1 VKLTV
6 PSDLA
11 GSSIL
16 GVHNWI
22 KSQVARSN
30 PGGSPDYTIT
40 DMTGNKLTLSDVAR
54 NPGSEIMVDIV
65 GSPVKSNPPAYLAPV
80 PGLELEYPMVPRSGN
95 DVMLLMPEDI
105 DPTLVQRI
113 VAEQGL
119 NRGLHTLNRLLLMQD
134 SPKAVSPQTA
144 AILQMGEKLR
154 MSAGYARQN
163 PADRTPFTQRTPHYY
178 SPEKALGEWMTEYTG
193 ANSIGPIHGDNDFQV
208 LAADA
213 KVANKYGL
221 SYSKLRTFARAVLA
235 EFLFAASANRGL
247 LRALTRN
254 NPEVR
259 NDRELMQRLI
269 AMFPQRADQFYEGQ
283 VNVFVASPLFIYPA
297 HADGLLSS
305 RQMNAIVSF
314 ARGYPQNMNR
324 NQRMPASISK
334 LLYDPGRGGQF
345 TAWLRQSLR
354 SRMGLETQ
362 RSTDLATL
370 LDQRIQDEGL
380 TGITSRFDD
389 PEAKRLR
396 YLRPFSPTRNRPIG
410 YFSNIG
416 GMYPTM
422 PAKWPPALVYAIMDG
437 FLEHLG
443 DLVDTNGNFGFQAMR
458 MGGTFRTSEE
468 YQLTFPNPLLDVH
481 NPILGATMNATAGS
495 NGNETVTITMPR
507 DLDTLLAT
515 PVSDGAAGNI
525 TWDTIRS
532 IGEGVGFDLA
542 TKGTIKNRMDVRN
555 ERGNL
560 RQPGN
565 NWIRTAVISAIEA
578 ANREHIEA
586 GGVLQGDL
594 TFEAT
599 EGVSVLELCYRIAEI
614 ATEKYNYNPRGDD
627 FLFIMA
633 MCDFSLRNL
642 QPQIQVGQGPREPV
656 QFIRELPGVVDVNM
670 DVPLEFLEADIELGL
685 AQAEQ
690 LGAGMGDLLQ
700 GFRDAGVD
708 EAEARRF
715 LEEQGV
721 DLAEGQ
727 VVRMNPNP
735 FTDIANR
742 IAKSYQQKKL
752 TKRMSEQADRRIVQA
767 LKDSLSPEAAAF
779 LKAQGGTNISLRTG
793 TIQAGV
799 FDNACEQL
807 INAYQVAIENGCEAI
822 RENVNG
828 IVVENGAFISFNGD
842 SLEPIL
848 QTIDDAQ
855 LSIDAATEHF
865 VRSMES
871 LRDYGAVLRGV
882 AGTVPGLPAAID
894 RALFLDAR
902 ESELIVDSTDS
913 RAAVQTALDA
923 ISVPAEDINSD
934 IIKTLYAGIIAHIGL
949 LNEMYEALEL
959 LLESRGSEDRRAEYH
974 IEGAMRYLI
983 GSLEA
988 DLRAIDHKENEAL
1001 IKKLDEMEAASGGDY
1016 ERALGELL
1024 ALLP

>member
-30 PGGSPDYTIT
+30 PGGSPDYTIV
-40 DMTGNKLTLSDVAR
+40 DMSGNKLTLSDVAR
-54 NPGSEIMVDIV
+54 NPGNEILVNVV

-80 PGLELEYPMVPRSGN
+80 PGLELEYPMIPRSGN

-134 SPKAVSPQTA
+134 TTKGVSPQTA

-154 MSAGYARQN
+154 TSAAYVRKN

-178 SPEKALGEWMTEYTG
+178 SPEKALGEWMTDYTG
-193 ANSIGPIHGDNDFQV
+193 ATNIGPLHGDQNFQV

-221 SYSKLRTFARAVLA
+221 SYSKLRTFSRSVLA

-254 NPEVR
+254 SPEVR

-269 AMFPQRADQFYEGQ
+269 ALFPQRADQFYEGQ
-283 VNVFVASPLFIYPA
+283 VNVFVATPLFIYPA

-305 RQMNAIVSF
+305 RQMNSIIRF

-324 NQRMPASISK
+324 NARMPASISK

-345 TAWLRQSLR
+345 TAWLRQSLS
-354 SRMGLETQ
+354 SRIGLDTQ
-362 RSTDLATL
+362 QSNDLSSM
-370 LDQRIQDEGL
+370 LDQMIESGGL
-380 TGITSRFDD
+380 TGVVRRFDD
-389 PEAKRLR
+389 PEGDRQG

-416 GMYPTM
+416 GMYPTI

-443 DLVDTNGNFGFQAMR
+443 DIVDTNGNFGFQAMR

-468 YQLTFPNPLLDVH
+468 YQLTFPNPLLNVR
-481 NPILGATMNATAGS
+481 NPLTDTTMDATQGS
-495 NGNETVTITMPR
+495 PGNETVTITMPR
-507 DLDTLLAT
+507 DLDLLLSA
-515 PVSDGAAGNI
+515 PVNEAASGNI

-532 IGEGVGFDLA
+532 IGEHPGFDLA
-542 TKGTIKNRMDVRN
+542 SKGAISILANQRTAA
-555 ERGNL
+555 GNL

-565 NWIRTAVISAIEA
+565 NWVRAAVLAAIEE
-578 ANREHIEA
+578 ANRNQIEA
-586 GGVLQGDL
+586 GAVLQGNIE
-594 TFEAT
+594 FAAT

-633 MCDFSLRNL
+633 MCEFSLREL
-642 QPQIQVGQGPREPV
+642 QPQVQVGQGPREP
-656 QFIRELPGVVDVNM
+656 QFVRELPGIVDVNM
-670 DVPLEFLEADIELGL
+670 NVPLEFVEAELELGL
-685 AQAEQ
+685 AEAERQ
-690 LGAGMGDLLQ
+690 GAGLQDLLQ
-700 GFRDAGVD
+700 GFRDAGVN

-721 DLAEGQ
+721 NLPEGQ
-727 VVRMNPNP
+727 AVRMNPNP
-735 FTDIANR
+735 FTSIANR
-742 IAKSYQQKKL
+742 IAKSYNQKKL

-779 LKAQGGTNISLRTG
+779 LKAHSGTKITLR
-793 TIQAGV
+793 AGQ
-799 FDNACEQL
+799 FSADNFNNSCEQL

-822 RENVNG
+822 RENING
-828 IVVENGAFISFNGD
+828 VVVEQGNYINFAAEK
-842 SLEPIL
+842 LQPIL
-848 QTIDDAQ
+848 Q
-855 LSIDAATEHF
+855 SIDAAGISITHARWGF
-865 VRSMES
+865 IRSLNE
-871 LRDYGAVLRGV
+871 LREYGGVLRGV
-882 AGTVPGLPAAID
+882 AGTIPGLPEAID

-902 ESELIVDSTDS
+902 NSELLVDSTDS
-913 RAAVQTALDA
+913 RAAMATALDA
-923 ISVPAEDINSD
+923 ISAKPEEIKGETV
-934 IIKTLYAGIIAHIGL
+934 KTLYSGFIAHIGF
-949 LNEMYEALEL
+949 LNEMYEALQL

-974 IEGAMRYLI
+974 LEGAVKYLI
-983 GSLEA
+983 GALEA
-988 DLRAIDHKENEAL
+988 DLRAIDPEGNAAL
-1001 IKKLDEMEAASGGDY
+1001 IERLDQQAA
-1016 ERALGELL
+1016 ELNNLG
-1024 ALLP
+1024 ALLDGLVV

>member
-1 VKLTV
+1 MKLTV

-30 PGGSPDYTIT
+30 PGGSPDYTIV
-40 DMTGNKLTLSDVAR
+40 DMSGNKLTLSDVAR
-54 NPGSEIMVDIV
+54 NPGNEILVNVV

-80 PGLELEYPMVPRSGN
+80 PGLELEYPMIPRSGN

-134 SPKAVSPQTA
+134 TTKGVSPQTA

-154 MSAGYARQN
+154 TSAAYVRKN

-193 ANSIGPIHGDNDFQV
+193 ATGIEVTSAADARV

-221 SYSKLRTFARAVLA
+221 SYSKLRTFSRSVLA

-254 NPEVR
+254 SPEVR

-269 AMFPQRADQFYEGQ
+269 ALFPQRADQFYEGQ
-283 VNVFVASPLFIYPA
+283 VNVFVATPLFIYPA

-305 RQMNAIVSF
+305 GQMNSIISF

-324 NQRMPASISK
+324 NARMPASISK

-345 TAWLRQSLR
+345 TAWLRQSLS
-354 SRMGLETQ
+354 SRIGLDTQ
-362 RSTDLATL
+362 QSNDLASR
-370 LDQRIQDEGL
+370 LDQMIESGGL
-380 TGITSRFDD
+380 TGVVSRFDD
-389 PEAKRLR
+389 PEGKRQR

-416 GMYPTM
+416 GMYPTI

-443 DLVDTNGNFGFQAMR
+443 DIVDTNGNFGFQPMQMTGKLTHVAEYEIKFNDPFVGHR
-458 MGGTFRTSEE
+458 YGEADAEE
-468 YQLTFPNPLLDVH
+468 KKITLQVPTDVDQ
-481 NPILGATMNATAGS
+481 ILNQ
-495 NGNETVTITMPR
+495 
-507 DLDTLLAT
+507 
-515 PVSDGAAGNI
+515 NI
-525 TWDTIRS
+525 TWDSLRS
-532 IGEGVGFDLA
+532 MGFQIARKGRRDNNTKNNECRAVAIQAITEAMRSEGVGQRD
-542 TKGTIKNRMDVRN
+542 T
-555 ERGNL
+555 RGN
-560 RQPGN
+560 
-565 NWIRTAVISAIEA
+565 IE
-578 ANREHIEA
+578 
-586 GGVLQGDL
+586 
-594 TFEAT
+594 FEAT

-633 MCDFSLRNL
+633 MCEFSLREL
-642 QPQIQVGQGPREPV
+642 QPQVQVGQGPREPV
-656 QFIRELPGVVDVNM
+656 QFVRELPGIVDVNM
-670 DVPLEFLEADIELGL
+670 DVPLEFVEAELELGL
-685 AQAEQ
+685 AEAERQ
-690 LGAGMGDLLQ
+690 GAGMQDLLQ
-700 GFRDAGVD
+700 GFRDAGVN

-721 DLAEGQ
+721 NLPEGQ
-727 VVRMNPNP
+727 AVRMNPNP
-735 FTDIANR
+735 FTSIANR
-742 IAKSYQQKKL
+742 IAKSYNQKKL
-752 TKRMSEQADRRIVQA
+752 TKRMSKEADRRVIQA

-779 LKAQGGTNISLRTG
+779 LKAEGVANISLRTG
-793 TIQAGV
+793 TVQAGI
-799 FDNACEQL
+799 FDSACEGL
-807 INAYQVAIENGCEAI
+807 INAYQVGIENGCEAI
-822 RENVNG
+822 RENING
-828 IVVENGAFISFNGD
+828 VVVEEGYLIKFNTD
-842 SLEPIL
+842 KLEPIL
-848 QTIDDAQ
+848 E
-855 LSIDAATEHF
+855 SIDATHKSISDAGRHF
-865 VRSMES
+865 ITSMEH

-882 AGTVPGLPAAID
+882 AGTIPGLPEAID

-902 ESELIVDSTDS
+902 NSELIVDPIDS
-913 RAAVQTALDA
+913 RAAMQAALDA
-923 ISVPAEDINSD
+923 ISAEAKDINSETVR
-934 IIKTLYAGIIAHIGL
+934 TLYSGVIAHIGL

-974 IEGAMRYLI
+974 LEGALKYLI
-983 GSLEA
+983 GALEA
-988 DLRAIDHKENEAL
+988 DLRAIDPEGNAAL
-1001 IKKLDEMEAASGGDY
+1001 IERLDEMGAVPGMGGLFIDLK
-1016 ERALGELL
+1016 ALGM
-1024 ALLP
+1024 

>member
-1 VKLTV
+1 MKLTV

-30 PGGSPDYTIT
+30 PGGSPDYTIV
-40 DMTGNKLTLSDVAR
+40 DMSGNKLTLSDVAR

-80 PGLELEYPMVPRSGN
+80 PGLELEYPMIPRSGN

-134 SPKAVSPQTA
+134 TTKGVSPQTA
-144 AILQMGEKLR
+144 AILQMGEKLQA
-154 MSAGYARQN
+154 SAAYARKN

-178 SPEKALGEWMTEYTG
+178 SPENALGEWMTQYTG
-193 ANSIGPIHGDNDFQV
+193 ATGIGPLHGDQDFRV

-254 NPEVR
+254 SPEVR
-259 NDRELMQRLI
+259 SDRELMQQLI
-269 AMFPQRADQFYEGQ
+269 ALFPQRADQFYEGQ

-297 HADGLLSS
+297 HADGILSS
-305 RQMNAIVSF
+305 RQMNSIISF

-324 NQRMPASISK
+324 NARMPASISK

-354 SRMGLETQ
+354 TRIGLETQ
-362 RSTDLATL
+362 QSNDLSSM

-380 TGITSRFDD
+380 TGITRRFDD
-389 PEAKRLR
+389 PEGKRQR

-416 GMYPTM
+416 GMYPTI

-458 MGGTFRTSEE
+458 MGGTFSTSEE
-468 YQLTFPNPLLDVH
+468 YKLTFPNPLLNVRS
-481 NPILGATMNATAGS
+481 PISDKNINATNRAP
-495 NGNETVTITMPR
+495 GNKTVTINMPQ
-507 DLDTLLAT
+507 DLNALLSVQESERT
-515 PVSDGAAGNI
+515 NGNV

-532 IGEGVGFDLA
+532 MGEGVGFDLA
-542 TKGTIKNRMDVRN
+542 SKGTITN
-555 ERGNL
+555 EIGEL
-560 RQPGN
+560 TKAGKPRQPGN
-565 NWIRTAVISAIEA
+565 NWVRTAVLAAIEK
-578 ANREHIEA
+578 ANREYIEA
-586 GGVLQGDL
+586 GGVLEGNIE
-594 TFEAT
+594 FAAT

-633 MCDFSLRNL
+633 MCEFSLREL
-642 QPQIQVGQGPREPV
+642 QPQVQVGQGPREPV
-656 QFIRELPGVVDVNM
+656 QFVRELPGIVDVNM
-670 DVPLEFLEADIELGL
+670 DVPLEFVEAELELGL
-685 AQAEQ
+685 AEAERQ
-690 LGAGMGDLLQ
+690 GVGMQDLLQ
-700 GFRDAGVD
+700 AFRDVGVD
-708 EAEARRF
+708 EAEGRRF

-721 DLAEGQ
+721 NLAEGQ
-727 VVRMNPNP
+727 AVRMNPNP
-735 FTDIANR
+735 FTSIANR
-742 IAKSYQQKKL
+742 IAKSYKQKKL
-752 TKRMSEQADRRIVQA
+752 TKRMSEQADRRVIQA

-779 LKAQGGTNISLRTG
+779 LKAEGGANISLRTG
-793 TIQAGV
+793 TVQAEI
-799 FDNACEQL
+799 FNTACEQL
-807 INAYQVAIENGCEAI
+807 INAYQVGIENGCEAI
-822 RENVNG
+822 RENING
-828 IVVENGAFISFNGD
+828 IVVEDGD
-842 SLEPIL
+842 LIEFAADKLEPIL
-848 QTIDDAQ
+848 E
-855 LSIDAATEHF
+855 SIDATHISIYEASSHF
-865 VRSMES
+865 VTSMEQ
-871 LRDYGAVLRGV
+871 LRDYGAVIRGV
-882 AGTVPGLPAAID
+882 AGTVPGLPEAID

-902 ESELIVDSTDS
+902 DSELIVDPTDS
-913 RAAVQTALDA
+913 RAAMATALKA
-923 ISVPAEDINSD
+923 ISAPVEDINSETVR
-934 IIKTLYAGIIAHIGL
+934 TLYSGVIAYIDL
-949 LNEMYEALEL
+949 LNKMFEALEL
-959 LLESRGSEDRRAEYH
+959 LLESRGSENRRAEYH
-974 IEGAMRYLI
+974 LEGAMRYLI
-983 GSLEA
+983 GALEA
-988 DLRAIDHKENEAL
+988 DLRAIDPQENAAL
-1001 IKKLDEMEAASGGDY
+1001 IERLDDMGAVPGIAA
-1016 ERALGELL
+1016 ALAALEELGI
-1024 ALLP
+1024 

>member
-1 VKLTV
+1 M
-6 PSDLA
+6 S
-11 GSSIL
+11 
-16 GVHNWI
+16 
-22 KSQVARSN
+22 
-30 PGGSPDYTIT
+30 
-40 DMTGNKLTLSDVAR
+40 GNKLTLSDVAR
-54 NPGSEIMVDIV
+54 NPGNEILVNVV

-80 PGLELEYPMVPRSGN
+80 PGLELEYPMIPRSGN

-134 SPKAVSPQTA
+134 TTKGVSPQTA

-154 MSAGYARQN
+154 TSAAYVRKN

-178 SPEKALGEWMTEYTG
+178 SPEKALEKWMTEYTG
-193 ANSIGPIHGDNDFQV
+193 ANSIAPIHGDNNFRV

-221 SYSKLRTFARAVLA
+221 SYSKLRTFSRSVLA

-254 NPEVR
+254 SPEVR

-269 AMFPQRADQFYEGQ
+269 ALFPQRADQFYEGQ
-283 VNVFVASPLFIYPA
+283 VNVFVATPLFIYPA

-305 RQMNAIVSF
+305 GQMNSIISF

-324 NQRMPASISK
+324 NARMPASISK

-354 SRMGLETQ
+354 TRMGRDTQ
-362 RSTDLATL
+362 QSNDLASR
-370 LDQRIQDEGL
+370 LDQMIESGGL
-380 TGITSRFDD
+380 TGVVSRFDD
-389 PEAKRLR
+389 PEGKRQR

-416 GMYPTM
+416 GMYPTI

-443 DLVDTNGNFGFQAMR
+443 DIVDTNGNFGFQAMR

-468 YQLTFPNPLLDVH
+468 YTLTFPNPLLEVF
-481 NPILGATMNATAGS
+481 NPITRTNMNATAGS
-495 NGNETVTITMPR
+495 NGNEVVTITMPQ
-507 DLDTLLAT
+507 DLDTLLRT
-515 PVSDGAAGNI
+515 PESDGAAGNV

-532 IGEGVGFDLA
+532 MGEGVGFDLA
-542 TKGTIKNRMDVRN
+542 SKGTIKHKMNVRN
-555 ERGNL
+555 EKGNL

-565 NWIRTAVISAIEA
+565 NWIRTAVLAAIEE

-633 MCDFSLRNL
+633 MCEFSLREL
-642 QPQIQVGQGPREPV
+642 QPQVQVGQGPREPV
-656 QFIRELPGVVDVNM
+656 QFVRELPGIVDVNM
-670 DVPLEFLEADIELGL
+670 DVPLEFVEAELELGL
-685 AQAEQ
+685 AEAERQ
-690 LGAGMGDLLQ
+690 GAGMQDLLQ
-700 GFRDAGVD
+700 GFRDAGVN

-721 DLAEGQ
+721 NLPEGQ
-727 VVRMNPNP
+727 AVRMNPNP
-735 FTDIANR
+735 FTSIANR
-742 IAKSYQQKKL
+742 IAKSYNQKKL
-752 TKRMSEQADRRIVQA
+752 TKRMSKEADRRVIQA

-779 LKAQGGTNISLRTG
+779 LKAEGVANISLRTG
-793 TIQAGV
+793 TVQAGI
-799 FDNACEQL
+799 FDNACEGL
-807 INAYQVAIENGCEAI
+807 INAYQVGIENGCEAI
-822 RENVNG
+822 RENING
-828 IVVENGAFISFNGD
+828 VVVEEGHLIKFNTD
-842 SLEPIL
+842 KLETIL
-848 QTIDDAQ
+848 E
-855 LSIDAATEHF
+855 SIDTTHRSISDASRYFIT
-865 VRSMES
+865 SMEH

-882 AGTVPGLPAAID
+882 AGTIPGLPEAIE

-902 ESELIVDSTDS
+902 NSELIVDPIDS
-913 RAAVQTALDA
+913 RAAMQAALDA
-923 ISVPAEDINSD
+923 ISADAEDINSETVR
-934 IIKTLYAGIIAHIGL
+934 TLYSGVIAHIGL

-974 IEGAMRYLI
+974 LEGALKYLI
-983 GSLEA
+983 GALEA
-988 DLRAIDHKENEAL
+988 DLRAIDPEANAPL
-1001 IKKLDEMEAASGGDY
+1001 IERLDEMGAVPGMDEVL
-1016 ERALGELL
+1016 RALDDLGI
-1024 ALLP
+1024 

>member
-1 VKLTV
+1 MKLTV

-30 PGGSPDYTIT
+30 PGGSPDYTIV
-40 DMTGNKLTLSDVAR
+40 DMSGNKLTLSDVAR
-54 NPGSEIMVDIV
+54 NPGNEILVNVV
-65 GSPVKSNPPAYLAPV
+65 GSPVKSNPPVYLAPV
-80 PGLELEYPMVPRSGN
+80 PGLELEYPMIPRSGN

-134 SPKAVSPQTA
+134 TTKGVSPQTA

-154 MSAGYARQN
+154 TSAAYVRKN

-193 ANSIGPIHGDNDFQV
+193 ATGIEVTSAADARV

-221 SYSKLRTFARAVLA
+221 SYSKLRTFSRSVLA

-254 NPEVR
+254 SPEVR

-269 AMFPQRADQFYEGQ
+269 ALFPQRADQFYEGQ
-283 VNVFVASPLFIYPA
+283 VNVFVATPLFIYPA

-305 RQMNAIVSF
+305 GQMNSIISF

-324 NQRMPASISK
+324 NARMPASISK

-354 SRMGLETQ
+354 TRMGLDTQ
-362 RSTDLATL
+362 QSNDLASR
-370 LDQRIQDEGL
+370 LDQMIESGGL
-380 TGITSRFDD
+380 TGVVSRFDD
-389 PEAKRLR
+389 PEGKRQR

-416 GMYPTM
+416 GMYPTI

-443 DLVDTNGNFGFQAMR
+443 DIVDTNGNFGFQPMQMTGKLTHVAEYEIKFNDPFVGHR
-458 MGGTFRTSEE
+458 YGEADAEE
-468 YQLTFPNPLLDVH
+468 KKITLQVPTDVDQ
-481 NPILGATMNATAGS
+481 ILNQ
-495 NGNETVTITMPR
+495 
-507 DLDTLLAT
+507 
-515 PVSDGAAGNI
+515 NI
-525 TWDTIRS
+525 TWDSLRS
-532 IGEGVGFDLA
+532 MGFQIARKGRRDNNTKNNECRAVAIQAITEAMRSEGVGQRD
-542 TKGTIKNRMDVRN
+542 T
-555 ERGNL
+555 RGN
-560 RQPGN
+560 
-565 NWIRTAVISAIEA
+565 IE
-578 ANREHIEA
+578 
-586 GGVLQGDL
+586 
-594 TFEAT
+594 FEAT

-642 QPQIQVGQGPREPV
+642 QPQIQVAQGPREPV
-656 QFIRELPGVVDVNM
+656 QFVRELPGIVDVNM
-670 DVPLEFLEADIELGL
+670 DVPLEFVEAELELGL
-685 AQAEQ
+685 AEAERQ
-690 LGAGMGDLLQ
+690 GAGMQDLLQ
-700 GFRDAGVD
+700 GFRDAGVN

-721 DLAEGQ
+721 NLPEGQ
-727 VVRMNPNP
+727 AVRMNPNP
-735 FTDIANR
+735 FTSIANR
-742 IAKSYQQKKL
+742 IAKSYNQKKL
-752 TKRMSEQADRRIVQA
+752 TKRMSKEADRRVIQA

-779 LKAQGGTNISLRTG
+779 LKAKSGTNISLRTG
-793 TIQAGV
+793 QVQAGI

-807 INAYQVAIENGCEAI
+807 INAYKVAIENGCEAI
-822 RENVNG
+822 RENING
-828 IVVENGAFISFNGD
+828 VVVEGGDLIEFNAD
-842 SLEPIL
+842 KLEPIL
-848 QTIDDAQ
+848 E
-855 LSIDAATEHF
+855 SIDATHTSIYNATNHF
-865 VRSMES
+865 ATSMEQ

-882 AGTVPGLPAAID
+882 AGTIPGLPEAID

-902 ESELIVDSTDS
+902 NSELIVDPTDS
-913 RAAVQTALDA
+913 RAAMATALKA
-923 ISVPAEDINSD
+923 ISADAKDINGETVR
-934 IIKTLYAGIIAHIGL
+934 TLYSGVIAYVGL
-949 LNEMYEALEL
+949 LNEMFEALEL

-974 IEGAMRYLI
+974 LEGALKYLI
-983 GSLEA
+983 GALEA
-988 DLRAIDHKENEAL
+988 DLRAIDPEANAAL
-1001 IKKLDEMEAASGGDY
+1001 IERLDEMGAVPGM
-1016 ERALGELL
+1016 GELL
-1024 ALLP
+1024 AFLDGFGI

>member
-1 VKLTV
+1 MKLTV

-30 PGGSPDYTIT
+30 PGGSPDYTIV
-40 DMTGNKLTLSDVAR
+40 DMSGNKLTLSDVAR
-54 NPGSEIMVDIV
+54 NPGNEILVNVV

-80 PGLELEYPMVPRSGN
+80 PGLELEYPMIPRSGN

-134 SPKAVSPQTA
+134 TTKGVSPQTA

-154 MSAGYARQN
+154 TSAAYVRKN

-193 ANSIGPIHGDNDFQV
+193 ATGIEVTSAADARV

-221 SYSKLRTFARAVLA
+221 SYSKLRTFSRSVLA

-254 NPEVR
+254 SPEVR

-269 AMFPQRADQFYEGQ
+269 ALFPQRADQFYEGQ
-283 VNVFVASPLFIYPA
+283 VNVFVATPLFIYPA

-305 RQMNAIVSF
+305 GQMNSIISF

-324 NQRMPASISK
+324 NARMPASISK

-345 TAWLRQSLR
+345 TAWLRQSLS
-354 SRMGLETQ
+354 SRIGLDTQ
-362 RSTDLATL
+362 QSNDLASR
-370 LDQRIQDEGL
+370 LDQMIESGGL
-380 TGITSRFDD
+380 TGVVSRFDD
-389 PEAKRLR
+389 PEGKRQR

-416 GMYPTM
+416 GMYPTI

-443 DLVDTNGNFGFQAMR
+443 DIVDTNGNFGFQPMQMTGKLTHVAEYEIKFNDPFVGHR
-458 MGGTFRTSEE
+458 YGEADAEE
-468 YQLTFPNPLLDVH
+468 KKITLQVPTDVDQ
-481 NPILGATMNATAGS
+481 ILNQ
-495 NGNETVTITMPR
+495 
-507 DLDTLLAT
+507 
-515 PVSDGAAGNI
+515 NI
-525 TWDTIRS
+525 TWDSLRS
-532 IGEGVGFDLA
+532 MGFQIARKGRRDNNTKNNECRAVAIQAITEAMRSEGVGQRD
-542 TKGTIKNRMDVRN
+542 T
-555 ERGNL
+555 RGN
-560 RQPGN
+560 
-565 NWIRTAVISAIEA
+565 IE
-578 ANREHIEA
+578 
-586 GGVLQGDL
+586 
-594 TFEAT
+594 FEAT

-633 MCDFSLRNL
+633 MCEFSLREL
-642 QPQIQVGQGPREPV
+642 QPQVQVGQGPREPV
-656 QFIRELPGVVDVNM
+656 QFVRELPGIVDVNM
-670 DVPLEFLEADIELGL
+670 DVPLEFVEAELELGL
-685 AQAEQ
+685 AEAERQ
-690 LGAGMGDLLQ
+690 GAGMQDLLQ
-700 GFRDAGVD
+700 GFRDAGVN

-721 DLAEGQ
+721 NLPEGQ
-727 VVRMNPNP
+727 AVRMNPNP
-735 FTDIANR
+735 FTSIANR
-742 IAKSYQQKKL
+742 IAKSYNQKKL
-752 TKRMSEQADRRIVQA
+752 TKRMSKEADRRVIQA

-779 LKAQGGTNISLRTG
+779 LKAEGVANISLRTG
-793 TIQAGV
+793 TVQAGI
-799 FDNACEQL
+799 FDSACEGL
-807 INAYQVAIENGCEAI
+807 INAYQVGIENGCEAI
-822 RENVNG
+822 RENING
-828 IVVENGAFISFNGD
+828 VVVEEGYLIKFNTD
-842 SLEPIL
+842 KLEPIL
-848 QTIDDAQ
+848 E
-855 LSIDAATEHF
+855 SIDATHKSISDAGRHF
-865 VRSMES
+865 ITSMEH

-882 AGTVPGLPAAID
+882 AGTIPGLPEAID

-902 ESELIVDSTDS
+902 NSELIVDPIDS
-913 RAAVQTALDA
+913 RAAMQAALDA
-923 ISVPAEDINSD
+923 ISAEAKDINSETVR
-934 IIKTLYAGIIAHIGL
+934 TLYSGVIAHIGL

-974 IEGAMRYLI
+974 LEGALKYLI
-983 GSLEA
+983 GALEA
-988 DLRAIDHKENEAL
+988 DLRAIDPEANAAL
-1001 IKKLDEMEAASGGDY
+1001 IERLDEMGAVPGMGGLFIDLK
-1016 ERALGELL
+1016 ALGM
-1024 ALLP
+1024 

>member
-1 VKLTV
+1 MKLTV

-30 PGGSPDYTIT
+30 PGGSPDYTIV
-40 DMTGNKLTLSDVAR
+40 DMSGNKLTLSDVAR
-54 NPGSEIMVDIV
+54 NPGNEILVNVV

-80 PGLELEYPMVPRSGN
+80 PGLELEYPMIPRSGN

-134 SPKAVSPQTA
+134 TTKGVSPQTA

-154 MSAGYARQN
+154 TSAAYVRKN

-178 SPEKALGEWMTEYTG
+178 SPEKALGEWMTDYTG
-193 ANSIGPIHGDNDFQV
+193 ATGIEVTSAADARV

-221 SYSKLRTFARAVLA
+221 SYSKLRTFSRSVLA

-254 NPEVR
+254 SPEVR

-269 AMFPQRADQFYEGQ
+269 ALFPQRADQFYEGQ
-283 VNVFVASPLFIYPA
+283 VNVFVATPLFIYPA

-305 RQMNAIVSF
+305 GQMNSIISF

-324 NQRMPASISK
+324 NARMPASISK

-345 TAWLRQSLR
+345 TAWLRQSLS
-354 SRMGLETQ
+354 SRIGLDTQ
-362 RSTDLATL
+362 QSNDLATM
-370 LDQRIQDEGL
+370 LDQMIESGGL
-380 TGITSRFDD
+380 TGVVRRFDD
-389 PEAKRLR
+389 PEGDRQR

-416 GMYPTM
+416 GMYPTI

-443 DLVDTNGNFGFQAMR
+443 DIVDTNGNFGFQPMQ
-458 MGGTFRTSEE
+458 MTGKLTQVEE
-468 YQLTFPNPLLDVH
+468 YEITFKDPFFENDY
-481 NPILGATMNATAGS
+481 
-495 NGNETVTITMPR
+495 
-507 DLDTLLAT
+507 
-515 PVSDGAAGNI
+515 GAADAVNRNITLTVPEDVDEILDENI
-525 TWDTIRS
+525 TWESLRAKGFQIARKGNSNRKNNECRAIAFQAITNAMRN
-532 IGEGVGFDLA
+532 EGVGQRD
-542 TKGTIKNRMDVRN
+542 T
-555 ERGNL
+555 RGN
-560 RQPGN
+560 
-565 NWIRTAVISAIEA
+565 IE
-578 ANREHIEA
+578 
-586 GGVLQGDL
+586 
-594 TFEAT
+594 FEAT

-633 MCDFSLRNL
+633 MCEFSLREL
-642 QPQIQVGQGPREPV
+642 QPQVQVGQGPREPV
-656 QFIRELPGVVDVNM
+656 QFVRELPGIVDVNM
-670 DVPLEFLEADIELGL
+670 DVPLEFVEAELELGL
-685 AQAEQ
+685 AEAERQ
-690 LGAGMGDLLQ
+690 GAGMQDLLQ
-700 GFRDAGVD
+700 GFRDAGVN

-721 DLAEGQ
+721 NLPEGQ
-727 VVRMNPNP
+727 AVRMNPNP
-735 FTDIANR
+735 FTSIANR
-742 IAKSYQQKKL
+742 IAKSYKQKKL
-752 TKRMSEQADRRIVQA
+752 TKRMSEQADRRVIQA

-779 LKAQGGTNISLRTG
+779 LKAEGGTNISLRTG
-793 TIQAGV
+793 TVQAEL
-799 FDNACEQL
+799 FNYACEGL
-807 INAYQVAIENGCEAI
+807 INAYQVGIENGCEAI

-828 IVVENGAFISFNGD
+828 IVVEEGHLIKFNTD
-842 SLEPIL
+842 KLEPIL
-848 QTIDDAQ
+848 E
-855 LSIDAATEHF
+855 SIDATHTSIYNANNHF
-865 VRSMES
+865 VTSMEQ

-882 AGTVPGLPAAID
+882 AGTIPGLPEAID

-902 ESELIVDSTDS
+902 NSELIVDPIDS
-913 RAAVQTALDA
+913 RAAMATALDA
-923 ISVPAEDINSD
+923 ISAPAEDINGETVR
-934 IIKTLYAGIIAHIGL
+934 TLYSGVIAYVGL

-974 IEGAMRYLI
+974 LEGAMRYLI
-983 GSLEA
+983 GALEA
-988 DLRAIDHKENEAL
+988 DLRAIDPEGNAPL
-1001 IKKLDEMEAASGGDY
+1001 IERLDEMGAVPGMD
-1016 ERALGELL
+1016 ELL
-1024 ALLP
+1024 EALDGLGI

>member
-1 VKLTV
+1 MKLTV

-30 PGGSPDYTIT
+30 PGGSPDYTIV
-40 DMTGNKLTLSDVAR
+40 DMSGNKLTLSDVAR
-54 NPGSEIMVDIV
+54 NPGNEILVNVV

-80 PGLELEYPMVPRSGN
+80 PGLELEYPMIPRSGN

-134 SPKAVSPQTA
+134 TTKGVSPQTA

-154 MSAGYARQN
+154 TSAAYVRKN

-193 ANSIGPIHGDNDFQV
+193 ATGIEVTSAADARV

-221 SYSKLRTFARAVLA
+221 SYSKLRTFSRSVLA

-254 NPEVR
+254 SPEVR

-269 AMFPQRADQFYEGQ
+269 ALFPQRADQFYEGQ
-283 VNVFVASPLFIYPA
+283 VNVFVATPLFIYPA

-305 RQMNAIVSF
+305 GQMNSIISF

-324 NQRMPASISK
+324 NARMPASISK

-354 SRMGLETQ
+354 TRMGLDTQ
-362 RSTDLATL
+362 QSNDLASR
-370 LDQRIQDEGL
+370 LDQMIESGGL
-380 TGITSRFDD
+380 TGVVSRFDD
-389 PEAKRLR
+389 PEGKRQR

-416 GMYPTM
+416 GMYPTI

-443 DLVDTNGNFGFQAMR
+443 DIVDTNGNFGFQPMQMTGKLTHVAEYEIKFNDPFVGHR
-458 MGGTFRTSEE
+458 YGEADAEE
-468 YQLTFPNPLLDVH
+468 KKITLQVPTDVDQ
-481 NPILGATMNATAGS
+481 ILNQ
-495 NGNETVTITMPR
+495 
-507 DLDTLLAT
+507 
-515 PVSDGAAGNI
+515 NI
-525 TWDTIRS
+525 TWDSLRS
-532 IGEGVGFDLA
+532 MGFQIARKGRRDNNTKNNECRAVAIQAITEAMRSEGVGQRD
-542 TKGTIKNRMDVRN
+542 T
-555 ERGNL
+555 RGN
-560 RQPGN
+560 
-565 NWIRTAVISAIEA
+565 IE
-578 ANREHIEA
+578 
-586 GGVLQGDL
+586 
-594 TFEAT
+594 FEAT

-642 QPQIQVGQGPREPV
+642 QPQIQVAQGPREPV
-656 QFIRELPGVVDVNM
+656 QFVRELPGIVDVNM
-670 DVPLEFLEADIELGL
+670 DVPLEFVEAELELGL
-685 AQAEQ
+685 AEAERQ
-690 LGAGMGDLLQ
+690 GAGMQDLLQ
-700 GFRDAGVD
+700 GFRDAGVN

-721 DLAEGQ
+721 NLPEGQ
-727 VVRMNPNP
+727 AVRMNPNP
-735 FTDIANR
+735 FTSIANR
-742 IAKSYQQKKL
+742 IAKSYNQKKL
-752 TKRMSEQADRRIVQA
+752 TKRMSKEADRRVIQA

-779 LKAQGGTNISLRTG
+779 LKAESGTNISLRTG
-793 TIQAGV
+793 QVQAGI
-799 FDNACEQL
+799 FDSACERL
-807 INAYQVAIENGCEAI
+807 INAYKVAIENGCEAI
-822 RENVNG
+822 RENING
-828 IVVENGAFISFNGD
+828 VVVEGGDLIEFNALTN
-842 SLEPIL
+842 SSPSSNPLMPH
-848 QTIDDAQ
+848 THPFTN
-855 LSIDAATEHF
+855 ATRPLCYE
-865 VRSMES
+865 
-871 LRDYGAVLRGV
+871 YGAPQGLRC
-882 AGTVPGLPAAID
+882 
-894 RALFLDAR
+894 
-902 ESELIVDSTDS
+902 
-913 RAAVQTALDA
+913 
-923 ISVPAEDINSD
+923 
-934 IIKTLYAGIIAHIGL
+934 
-949 LNEMYEALEL
+949 
-959 LLESRGSEDRRAEYH
+959 GS
-974 IEGAMRYLI
+974 
-983 GSLEA
+983 
-988 DLRAIDHKENEAL
+988 
-1001 IKKLDEMEAASGGDY
+1001 
-1016 ERALGELL
+1016 
-1024 ALLP
+1024 

>member
-1 VKLTV
+1 MKLTV

-30 PGGSPDYTIT
+30 PGGSPDYTIV
-40 DMTGNKLTLSDVAR
+40 DMSGNKLTLSDVAR
-54 NPGSEIMVDIV
+54 NPGNEILVNVV

-80 PGLELEYPMVPRSGN
+80 PGLELEYPMIPRSGN

-134 SPKAVSPQTA
+134 TTKGVSPQTA

-154 MSAGYARQN
+154 TSAAYVRKN

-193 ANSIGPIHGDNDFQV
+193 ATGIEVTSAADARV

-221 SYSKLRTFARAVLA
+221 SYSKLRTFSRSVLA

-254 NPEVR
+254 SPEVR

-269 AMFPQRADQFYEGQ
+269 ALFPQRADQFYEGQ
-283 VNVFVASPLFIYPA
+283 VNVFVATPLFIYPA

-305 RQMNAIVSF
+305 GQMNSIISF

-324 NQRMPASISK
+324 NARMPASISK

-345 TAWLRQSLR
+345 TAWLRQSLS
-354 SRMGLETQ
+354 SRIGLDTQ
-362 RSTDLATL
+362 QSNDLASR
-370 LDQRIQDEGL
+370 LDQMIESGGL
-380 TGITSRFDD
+380 TGVVSRFDD
-389 PEAKRLR
+389 PEGKRQR

-416 GMYPTM
+416 GMYPTI

-443 DLVDTNGNFGFQAMR
+443 DIVDTNGNFGFQPMQMTGKLTHVAEYEIKFNDPFVGHR
-458 MGGTFRTSEE
+458 YGEADAEE
-468 YQLTFPNPLLDVH
+468 KKITLQVPTDVDQ
-481 NPILGATMNATAGS
+481 ILNQ
-495 NGNETVTITMPR
+495 
-507 DLDTLLAT
+507 
-515 PVSDGAAGNI
+515 NI
-525 TWDTIRS
+525 TWDSLRS
-532 IGEGVGFDLA
+532 MGFQIARKGRRDNNTKNNECRAVAIQAITEAMRSEGVGQRD
-542 TKGTIKNRMDVRN
+542 T
-555 ERGNL
+555 RGN
-560 RQPGN
+560 
-565 NWIRTAVISAIEA
+565 IE
-578 ANREHIEA
+578 
-586 GGVLQGDL
+586 
-594 TFEAT
+594 FEAT

-642 QPQIQVGQGPREPV
+642 QPQIQVAQGPREPV
-656 QFIRELPGVVDVNM
+656 QFVRELPGIVDVNM
-670 DVPLEFLEADIELGL
+670 DVPLEFVEAELELGL
-685 AQAEQ
+685 AEAERQ
-690 LGAGMGDLLQ
+690 GAGMQDLLQ
-700 GFRDAGVD
+700 GFRDAGVN

-721 DLAEGQ
+721 NLPEGQ
-727 VVRMNPNP
+727 AVRMNPNP
-735 FTDIANR
+735 FTSIANR
-742 IAKSYQQKKL
+742 IAKSYNQKKL
-752 TKRMSEQADRRIVQA
+752 TKRMSKEADRRVIQA

-779 LKAQGGTNISLRTG
+779 LKAEGVANISLRTG
-793 TIQAGV
+793 TVQAGI
-799 FDNACEQL
+799 FDSACEGL
-807 INAYQVAIENGCEAI
+807 INAYQVGIENGCEAI
-822 RENVNG
+822 RENING
-828 IVVENGAFISFNGD
+828 VVVEEGYLIKFNTD
-842 SLEPIL
+842 KLEPIL
-848 QTIDDAQ
+848 E
-855 LSIDAATEHF
+855 SIDATHKSISDAGRHF
-865 VRSMES
+865 ITSMEH

-882 AGTVPGLPAAID
+882 AGTIPGLPEAID

-902 ESELIVDSTDS
+902 NSELIVDPIDS
-913 RAAVQTALDA
+913 RAAMQAALDA
-923 ISVPAEDINSD
+923 ISAEAKDINSETVR
-934 IIKTLYAGIIAHIGL
+934 TLYSGVIAHIGL

-974 IEGAMRYLI
+974 LEGALKYLI
-983 GSLEA
+983 GALEA
-988 DLRAIDHKENEAL
+988 DLRAIDPEANAAL
-1001 IKKLDEMEAASGGDY
+1001 IERLDEMGAVPGMGGLFIDLK
-1016 ERALGELL
+1016 ALGM
-1024 ALLP
+1024 